1 MHNLVNE
8 RLRKPEFDC
17 GSVTEAY
24 KCGCADE
31 GAGDEGAGDEGAGVD
46 VDEGAGA
53 AAKEGITVGRELTPA
68 EDVDLLEENT
78 RGARV
83 EVLKEG

>member
-1 MHNLVNE
+1 MEVA
-8 RLRKPEFDC
+8 K
-17 GSVTEAY
+17 GTKTKTV
-24 KCGCADE
+24 G
-31 GAGDEGAGDEGAGVD
+31 GGVD
-46 VDEGAGA
+46 GDRMERSTV
-53 AAKEGITVGRELTPA
+53 GITVGRPLTAA